1 MAFTYKKLKLNTR
14 MIIVLGLVSTIQTG
28 SIGLFAWKY
37 LSSSLDEQ
45 IGTRALHVA
54 KTIATMPE
62 IISSAKSRDTEFL
75 QPLALQLAQR
85 NNALFIVVGDA
96 NGIRLAH
103 PNPKMIGRSMA
114 DDDGDNNEI
123 ALVDGQSYIS
133 KAKGSM
139 GFSMRGKAPIF
150 DANGKDVVGLVSVGY
165 QLDQVANTISRYSQG
180 LFFVILVMFVLSVLM
195 AIIVASR
202 FKQEIF
208 GLEPE
213 QIARSF
219 EERNAT
225 LQSVREGII
234 SINSEGIITTF
245 NRNAIET
252 LVLQSA
258 GPLAGRHISDVLPQS
273 GMLDI
278 LENGEPQFDREVWL
292 NNRSI
297 IVNRLPVKQGEQLIG
312 VVSSFRLKNELDMVS
327 QKLTQIEQY
336 ADTLRSQ
343 AHEYSNKLHTLA
355 GLIQIGASDKALEII
370 SKETVDHQELI
381 KLLLQSVPDPI
392 VAGCL
397 LGKYNRAREMGL
409 NLIIDPESQMLDLS
423 EDIPREHLVSALGNL
438 IDNALEATRRKTL
451 SGGNVFVSLMDLGND
466 LIFEVEDQGSG
477 INDSM
482 QNKIFDKGYTSK
494 SGSNHGIGLHLV
506 KQFVDQVNG
515 TITVEN
521 IGESPDNLSGSR
533 FTLYIPKSQARDPA

>member
-1 MAFTYKKLKLNTR
+1 
-14 MIIVLGLVSTIQTG
+14 MILVLGLVTTIQTG

-45 IGTRALHVA
+45 IGLRALHVA

-62 IISSAKSRDTEFL
+62 IITAVQNRDAQFL
-75 QPLALQLAQR
+75 QPLTRDLAKT
-85 NNALFIVVGDA
+85 NDALFIVIGDSK
-96 NGIRLAH
+96 GIRLAH
-103 PNPKMIGRSMA
+103 PNPKMVGNSMA
-114 DDDGDNNEI
+114 DDDGDNNEP
-123 ALVDGQSYIS
+123 ALIDGKGYIS
-133 KAKGSM
+133 KAKGSL

-150 DANGKDVVGLVSVGY
+150 ESNGHDVLGLVSVGY
-165 QLDQVANTISRYSQG
+165 QLDQVANTINRYSQG
-180 LFFVILVMFVLSVLM
+180 LFFVILIMFVLSVLM
-195 AIIVASR
+195 AVVIATR

-252 LVLQSA
+252 LALQSA
-258 GPLAGRHISDVLPQS
+258 GPLAGRHISAVLPKS
-273 GMLDI
+273 GMMEILDD
-278 LENGEPQFDREVWL
+278 GVPQFDREVWL

-297 IVNRLPVKQGEQLIG
+297 IVNRLPVKQGDQLIG
-312 VVSSFRLKNELDMVS
+312 VVSSFRLKNELDLVS

-336 ADTLRSQ
+336 ADTLKSQ

-370 SKETVDHQELI
+370 SKETIDHQELI
-381 KLLLQSVPDPI
+381 ELLLQAVPDPVI
-392 VAGCL
+392 AGCL

-409 NLIIDPESQMLDLS
+409 NLIIDPESQMCDLA

-438 IDNALEATRRKTL
+438 IDNALEATRKKKT
-451 SGGNVFVSLMDLGND
+451 SGGKVFISLMDLGND

-477 INDSM
+477 INDEL
-482 QNKIFDKGYTSK
+482 QTTIFDKGFTSK
-494 SGSNHGIGLHLV
+494 TGINHGIGLHLV
-506 KQFVDQVNG
+506 KQFTKQVEG

-521 IGESPDNLSGSR
+521 VGDDPNNWSGSR
-533 FTLYIPKSQARDPA
+533 FTLYIPKPPSREDQ

>member
-1 MAFTYKKLKLNTR
+1 MAFTYRKLKLNTR
-14 MIIVLGLVSTIQTG
+14 MIIVLGLVSTITTG

-45 IGTRALHVA
+45 IGLRALHVA

-62 IISSAKSRDTEFL
+62 IITSVKNRDTTFL
-75 QPLALQLAQR
+75 QPLALDLADT
-85 NNALFIVVGDA
+85 NDALFIVIGDA
-96 NGIRLAH
+96 EGVRLAH
-103 PNPKMIGRSMA
+103 PNPDKIGKSMA
-114 DDDGDNNEI
+114 DDDGDNNET
-123 ALVDGQSYIS
+123 ALIDGESYIS
-133 KAKGSM
+133 EAKGSL

-150 DANGKDVVGLVSVGY
+150 DTNGRTVVGLVSVGY

-180 LFFVILVMFVLSVLM
+180 LFFVILVMLVLSVLM
-195 AIIVASR
+195 AVVIASR

-252 LVLQSA
+252 LALESA
-258 GPLAGRHISDVLPQS
+258 GPLAGRHISEVLPQS
-273 GMLDI
+273 GMLEI
-278 LENGEPQFDREVWL
+278 LETGLPQFDREVWL

-297 IVNRLPVKQGEQLIG
+297 IVNRLPVKQGDQLIG
-312 VVSSFRLKNELDMVS
+312 VVSSFRLKNELDLVS

-343 AHEYSNKLHTLA
+343 AHEYSNKLHTIA

-370 SKETVDHQELI
+370 SKEAIDHQELI

-423 EDIPREHLVSALGNL
+423 DEIPREHLVSALGNL
-438 IDNALEATRRKTL
+438 IDNALEATLKKTK
-451 SGGNVFVSLMDLGND
+451 SGGKTFISLMDLGND

-477 INDSM
+477 ISESM
-482 QNKIFDKGYTSK
+482 QTNIFDKGFSSK
-494 SGSNHGIGLHLV
+494 VGSEHGIGLHLV
-506 KQFVDQVNG
+506 KQFIEQVNG
-515 TITVEN
+515 TITIEN
-521 IGESPDNLSGSR
+521 IGDAPDNWSGSR
-533 FTLYIPKSQARDPA
+533 FTLYIPKPQTKDET